1 MQHIVALLIVFMEC
15 IVLFYRN
22 WTSICKQEKDL
33 ENLEL
38 MEPLQKGHLEKETCT
53 KRVLNKRLLVNKV
66 DKFNITC
73 NSGAKEQKQMH

>member
-15 IVLFYRN
+15 IVLFYRK

-38 MEPLQKGHLEKETCT
+38 MEPLQKGHLD
-53 KRVLNKRLLVNKV
+53 KRHVPKG
-66 DKFNITC
+66 C
-73 NSGAKEQKQMH
+73 